1 MSTVCYQ
8 FHRWTGSNLELLHE
22 TQLYRQHWNGS
33 HLVSHT
39 ANHADVCSQQGT
51 CAHFFQLRLQP
62 PTHQIFRYKHA
73 HISSG
78 KCQSVHHLSS
88 CVFLNTMASG
98 FSHTAITLHSR
109 RKRNE
114 SNTAVITRLLQRWI
128 ITSQWLPCLLK
139 TYLSSNPFSWVLIL
153 HTKIRFFCFFP
164 NTQTGVYSYS
174 QSSNSHPNFVFMSMF
189 VYTFIAQYFQL
200 CQLSYDL
207 SFWQTFDK
215 KNHDSGTKKKKR
227 KVIKTLTF
235 QSDAIAWVS
244 GDSCQNR
251 NITKRAPNTKKYIQ
265 NMIHISFWH

>member
-1 MSTVCYQ
+1 MDWQQFRVATWNPALPSTLKRIPLSITHSQPRWCVLAARHVCTL
-8 FHRWTGSNLELLHE
+8 FPTA
-22 TQLYRQHWNGS
+22 TAAA
-33 HLVSHT
+33 HT
-39 ANHADVCSQQGT
+39 PNIQIQT
-51 CAHFFQLRLQP
+51 C
-62 PTHQIFRYKHA
+62 THA

-88 CVFLNTMASG
+88 CVFLNTMAPG

-128 ITSQWLPCLLK
+128 ITSRWLPCLLK

-174 QSSNSHPNFVFMSMF
+174 QSSNSHLNFVFMSMF

-215 KNHDSGTKKKKR
+215 KNHDSGTKKRKR
-227 KVIKTLTF
+227 KVIKTNFSIRCYCLSEWRF
-235 QSDAIAWVS
+235 MPEHKHHQKGS
-244 GDSCQNR
+244 
-251 NITKRAPNTKKYIQ
+251 
-265 NMIHISFWH
+265 